1 MKKLFR
7 LLFLFI
13 LPAILVSCETDF
25 NVIADYKEVAI
36 VYGLLNQNDSIHY
49 LRINKAF
56 LGNGN
61 ALTYAQVADSSSF
74 GANIKVVLIE
84 SNVNNVVLD
93 SIVFD
98 TITLYNKEPGDFYS
112 PGQLFYASTAKL
124 NENNLYELKIRSK
137 KSNYVVSS
145 KTSLVHDFA
154 FSTPSSGAQS
164 LNFKRSYTQQMKF
177 IWQNALNGK
186 RYQFAMHYNFKELG
200 SSGDTTYRTVD
211 WVFPEQVTEKTD
223 GDFKIDVPYTNE
235 DFFKMCESKIPYTD
249 AAAESAVL
257 KRFSS
262 TCDLEVA
269 VVGDE
274 FNTYLDANGPSTGVL
289 MEKPSYSNITN
300 GIGLFSCKYQMHWHP
315 EVPPLTRMLKLSAE
329 TILDL
334 ATTTNLKFVKPN

>member
-1 MKKLFR
+1 MLFR
-7 LLFLFI
+7 
-13 LPAILVSCETDF
+13 S
-25 NVIADYKEVAI
+25 
-36 VYGLLNQNDSIHY
+36 
-49 LRINKAF
+49 
-56 LGNGN
+56 
-61 ALTYAQVADSSSF
+61 
-74 GANIKVVLIE
+74 
-84 SNVNNVVLD
+84 
-93 SIVFD
+93 
-98 TITLYNKEPGDFYS
+98 
-112 PGQLFYASTAKL
+112 
-124 NENNLYELKIRSK
+124 
-137 KSNYVVSS
+137 
-145 KTSLVHDFA
+145 
-154 FSTPSSGAQS
+154 
-164 LNFKRSYTQQMKF
+164 
-177 IWQNALNGK
+177 
-186 RYQFAMHYNFKELG
+186 
-200 SSGDTTYRTVD
+200 D
-211 WVFPEQVTEKTD
+211 WVFPEQVNEKTD